1 MQQQLPKTLDAIDK
15 SKLPTEVKNKL
26 KEAAINTAISGNSEG
41 NSNAYTPTSYKGGNG
56 GTNYQVPTTPEGME
70 DYVNALKTAGL
81 NDSEIATVIKQNA
94 GLTGKPLAQVFTPSV
109 IAALKDIDPE
119 VAQSIVQA
127 LAGDASFAGG
137 EDEAAIFKGLGEDFA
152 KSLS

>member
-1 MQQQLPKTLDAIDK
+1 
-15 SKLPTEVKNKL
+15 
-26 KEAAINTAISGNSEG
+26 
-41 NSNAYTPTSYKGGNG
+41 
-56 GTNYQVPTTPEGME
+56 ME

-119 VAQSIVQA
+119 VAQAIVQA
-127 LAGDASFAGG
+127 LAGTENGG
-137 EDEAAIFKGLGEDFA
+137 ESIENAEDLGARLAEFLGQYEGQEIGALLNNIDVSTLA
-152 KSLS
+152 